1 MNQKKKGIIAGICVV
16 AVAVVGLSI
25 WVVTESRNTQDVLEA
40 TPTSSASSPR
50 ESVPPQQG
58 ESAAETPAAS
68 PSEQQNPD
76 SGTESGETDDGFT
89 YVDDTEL
96 SFEQCYEI
104 AQKVAKEQFGDDA
117 FVVSAMEGNRAVE
130 VEIDGK
136 KIACFEFGAD
146 SMSNLGQGGSL
157 RGLYHVDAQTGDVY
171 DNGSGTMV
179 KVG

>member
-1 MNQKKKGIIAGICVV
+1 MQWQWWDCPYGF
-16 AVAVVGLSI
+16 
-25 WVVTESRNTQDVLEA
+25 VTESRNTQDVLEA

-117 FVVSAMEGNRAVE
+117 FVVSAMEGNRAV
-130 VEIDGK
+130 
-136 KIACFEFGAD
+136 
-146 SMSNLGQGGSL
+146 
-157 RGLYHVDAQTGDVY
+157 R
-171 DNGSGTMV
+171 SGNRR
-179 KVG
+179 